1 VPSLAEMQL
10 RIRRAV
16 VAGDAAGIPPQLIG
30 GRDPGRRLAI
40 HQRHYRSSLVAAI
53 GSKFPAT
60 AWLLGKPFLDEAAG
74 QFVRQHPP
82 AAPCI
87 AEYGKEFP
95 RFLSTYSCAARVPYL
110 YSFAELEWHLG
121 QVAIAVDRPALAL
134 EVFSRFEA
142 NTLMH
147 TCLTLQSGL
156 RYLHASWPVDD
167 LMKLYLTD
175 TAPAEYRLAPAD
187 VWLEVRGARGEFR
200 IDRLDA
206 ANFVFRKAVLDGQS
220 IGVAAERALDAN
232 IGFDVGR
239 AFTTLVR
246 SGHVIGTTS
255 RDRGGQA

>member
-1 VPSLAEMQL
+1 MPSLAETQL

-16 VAGDAAGIPPQLIG
+16 IDGDTAGMVALLIG
-30 GRDPGRRLAI
+30 GRDPEQRLAI
-40 HQRHYRSSLVAAI
+40 HQRHYRSSLGAAI
-53 GSKFPAT
+53 RTKFPAT
-60 AWLLGKPFLDEAAG
+60 AWLLGIPFLDEAAE

-87 AEYGKEFP
+87 AEYGEEFS

-121 QVAIAVDRPALAL
+121 QVAIAVDRPALSLDA
-134 EVFSRFEA
+134 FSAFEI
-142 NTLMH
+142 NTLMD
-147 TCLTLQSGL
+147 TRLTLQSGL

-206 ANFVFRKAVLDGQS
+206 AEFVFRKAVLDGES
-220 IGVAAERALDAN
+220 IGAAAERALDADA
-232 IGFDVGR
+232 GFDVGR
-239 AFTTLVR
+239 VFTTLVR
-246 SGHVIGTTS
+246 ARHVIGTTS
-255 RDRGGQA
+255 PDRGGHA

>member
-1 VPSLAEMQL
+1 
-10 RIRRAV
+10 
-16 VAGDAAGIPPQLIG
+16 
-30 GRDPGRRLAI
+30 
-40 HQRHYRSSLVAAI
+40 
-53 GSKFPAT
+53 
-60 AWLLGKPFLDEAAG
+60 
-74 QFVRQHPP
+74 
-82 AAPCI
+82 
-87 AEYGKEFP
+87 
-95 RFLSTYSCAARVPYL
+95 
-110 YSFAELEWHLG
+110 
-121 QVAIAVDRPALAL
+121 
-134 EVFSRFEA
+134 
-142 NTLMH
+142 
-147 TCLTLQSGL
+147 
-156 RYLHASWPVDD
+156 
-167 LMKLYLTD
+167 MKLYLTG